1 MAEGRDERSARILVV
16 ETDRMS
22 QSAVSLLRDTFDR
35 VSRVPDG
42 AGAVQAFVQESPDL
56 VILNL
61 GYFVMERV
69 RYWNELRYL
78 DDNQRKLLLVL
89 SDSRAPADE
98 IVALDLGAD
107 DYMSKP
113 VTGRRLARRVR
124 TILRLPRRTS
134 LT

>member
-1 MAEGRDERSARILVV
+1 MADGRDERTARILVV
-16 ETDRMS
+16 ETKGMS
-22 QSAVSLLRDTFDR
+22 QSAVSLLQDTFDR
-35 VSRVPDG
+35 VSHVPDG
-42 AGAVQAFVQESPDL
+42 ARAVRTFIEQMPDL

-61 GYFVMERV
+61 GYFVVERV

-78 DDNQRKLLLVL
+78 ADNERKLLLVL

-124 TILRLPRRTS
+124 TILRLPRREPFS
-134 LT
+134 